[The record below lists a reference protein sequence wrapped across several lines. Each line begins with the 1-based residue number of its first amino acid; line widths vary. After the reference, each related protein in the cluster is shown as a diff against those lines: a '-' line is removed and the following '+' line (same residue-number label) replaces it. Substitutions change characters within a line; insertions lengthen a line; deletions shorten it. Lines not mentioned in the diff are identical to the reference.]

1 MNDDREVTRTARRAR
16 TRRRFPLNTP
26 SRGCVALGRI
36 PLSTRVMSAA
46 VAHGAPDVSGVV
58 DLDLLQGELDAARG
72 RVEMWCAQRELSM
85 KEAVAAHK
93 TNMME
98 SEEQY
103 VRLVEKEKDLAASG
117 EEAQR
122 RKEYERGELEAL
134 REEAAQAKEL
144 GEGLPQQLQALR
156 EQVRREEQELEGN
169 VRALE
174 GEEAVE
180 RRTLDA
186 HLTAV
191 AAYGDRLG
199 LRFEIGDAE
208 DFREFFFRNVDPN
221 AHAREFMVAVR
232 VRASGGYEL
241 VDADPDVEALTALL
255 EECNASDNLSKF
267 VRGARALSENSSP
280 PTGAG
285 GGGARRRGG
294 KEDAPS
300 PGGGAGAGTYATA
313 GAGGGHGSPV
323 RRRRRGRNTSRVD

>member
-1 MNDDREVTRTARRAR
+1 
-16 TRRRFPLNTP
+16 
-26 SRGCVALGRI
+26 
-36 PLSTRVMSAA
+36 MSAA

-58 DLDLLQGELDAARG
+58 DLDLLQGELDTARG
-72 RVEMWCAQRELSM
+72 QVEMWCAARALHEGGCRRAQDQHDGVRG
-85 KEAVAAHK
+85 AVRAAGG
-93 TNMME
+93 E
-98 SEEQY
+98 
-103 VRLVEKEKDLAASG
+103 EKDLAASG
-117 EEAQR
+117 EEQQR

-208 DFREFFFRNVDPN
+208 DPEIFSANAN
-221 AHAREFMVAVR
+221 AHLG
-232 VRASGGYEL
+232 ASSWWPY
-241 VDADPDVEALTALL
+241 ACA
-255 EECNASDNLSKF
+255 
-267 VRGARALSENSSP
+267 P
-280 PTGAG
+280 P
-285 GGGARRRGG
+285 
-294 KEDAPS
+294 
-300 PGGGAGAGTYATA
+300 AGTSWWTRI
-313 GAGGGHGSPV
+313 PTW
-323 RRRRRGRNTSRVD
+323 RR

>member
-1 MNDDREVTRTARRAR
+1 
-16 TRRRFPLNTP
+16 
-26 SRGCVALGRI
+26 
-36 PLSTRVMSAA
+36 MSAA

-72 RVEMWCAQRELSM
+72 QVEMWCAQRELSM

-103 VRLVEKEKDLAASG
+103 VRLVEKEKDLVASG
-117 EEAQR
+117 EEVQR

-208 DFREFFFRNVDPN
+208 DLKFFFRNVDPN

-255 EECNASDNLSKF
+255 EECNKNDNLSKF
-267 VRGARALSENSSP
+267 VRGARAAFRKLVAADEVRAAAERAAEEAKKMP
-280 PTGAG
+280 PLPAVELEPAPTPLRALG
-285 GGGARRRGG
+285 
-294 KEDAPS
+294 EDMVPL
-300 PGGGAGAGTYATA
+300 
-313 GAGGGHGSPV
+313 
-323 RRRRRGRNTSRVD
+323 